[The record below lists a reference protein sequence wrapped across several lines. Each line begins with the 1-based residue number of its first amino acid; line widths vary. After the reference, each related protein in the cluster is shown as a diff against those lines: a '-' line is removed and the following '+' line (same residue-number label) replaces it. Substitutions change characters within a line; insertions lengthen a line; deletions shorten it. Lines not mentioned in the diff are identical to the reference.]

1 MTSIAFTL
9 RALLSPPAAWVFTGR
24 TATGILGYLLG
35 AAAIGLCLSVSL
47 DIPGALFG
55 ALTVS
60 LLLCLVSARATRKKA
75 EVRVLWL
82 RVLGTLML
90 CTFWPFTLALAF
102 AFSPLSLYRVPSK
115 SMEPTIEPG
124 DLLIVD
130 TWAYTRTV
138 PERGDIVIFTAP
150 GPGPHEYVKRVVG
163 LPEES
168 LRVLGHHVI
177 ASGRAISEPYLR
189 IDPADPTLAELPDVG
204 PLVVAPGHL
213 YVMGDHRTASVDSR
227 NFGPVPFPLVQG
239 RVLWIVWPWSRR
251 AALSAFRS

>member
-1 MTSIAFTL
+1 MTSIALTL

-24 TATGILGYLLG
+24 IGAGVLSYLLG
-35 AAAIGLCLSVSL
+35 AAAIALCLSVSL

-55 ALTVS
+55 AFMVS
-60 LLLCLVSARATRKKA
+60 LLLCLAAARATPRSA
-75 EVRVLWL
+75 ELRELWL
-82 RVLGTLML
+82 HVLGALML
-90 CTFWPFTLALAF
+90 CTFWPLTLVLAF
-102 AFSPLSLYRVPSK
+102 AFSPLALYRVPSR

-150 GPGPHEYVKRVVG
+150 GPKPREYVKRVVG
-163 LPEES
+163 LPEEA
-168 LRVLGHHVI
+168 LRVSAHHVI
-177 ASGRAISEPYLR
+177 AGGRAIVEPYLR
-189 IDPADPTLAELPDVG
+189 IDAPDPTLAELPDVG
-204 PLVVAPGHL
+204 PLLVAPGHL

-227 NFGPVPFPLVQG
+227 NFGPVPFPLVRG
-239 RVLWIVWPWSRR
+239 RVLWIAWPWWRR